1 MNPYKEQPL
10 AVSVNYNEYGID
22 KYMKMVEGDL
32 KKTGHKLSD
41 SLFISP
47 LSNLIDSLSAPN
59 NFNKTLF
66 NHILEF
72 SNLDINKPIKLLDFF
87 RGFFSVYE
95 TMLDNVKGKNN
106 ENSVL
111 ISKKRALQTKVREC
125 QKEEVIHEN
134 GLGSQSSLKILVKL
148 PYEKKNNCP
157 PTVFSF
163 FFPSEPR
170 KQFEIN
176 TGDSI
181 DVIHKLSIPL
191 DNMKIINDGVDIIV
205 NGSEKIESL
214 SIPNL
219 QDEPKKVQY
228 QDFTIKILW
237 INSKISFM
245 QKQINDIDRLIQE
258 NTESISVMNTSIKQ
272 LENCFRG
279 YFDSQRNNNGNAPQ
293 LNTELIISDNIEKV
307 VLKVM
312 GRDILIWDT
321 IVFALNR
328 VILPLSLAQFFRK
341 TDFLTLLLSFIL
353 FGLEYDIIKRK
364 VLFNTLFLL
373 FGTIGVDAFWFLYY
387 YSNWSETMDL
397 DGPIMGNGIRK
408 LIVLLTLLS
417 IVLKLIMSF
426 ALWRMCLEYKMYKIN
441 NIKCDANNKEV
452 FRKSDKK
459 KNDES
464 PSSLNNSL
472 IENLNED
479 FINF

>member
-1 MNPYKEQPL
+1 MNPYKEQPIT
-10 AVSVNYNEYGID
+10 VSVNYNEYGVD
-22 KYMKMVEGDL
+22 KYMKMVESEL
-32 KKTGHKLSD
+32 KKAGHKLSD

-95 TMLDNVKGKNN
+95 TMLENVKDKNN
-106 ENSVL
+106 ENSVW
-111 ISKKRALQTKVREC
+111 ISKKEAFQNKIREC
-125 QKEEVIHEN
+125 QKEEVINEN
-134 GLGSQSSLKILVKL
+134 GLGSQSSLKILVK
-148 PYEKKNNCP
+148 EKNNNRSSAL
-157 PTVFSF
+157 FSF
-163 FFPSEPR
+163 VFPGDA
-170 KQFEIN
+170 KKKFEIN
-176 TGDSI
+176 TDDSI
-181 DVIHKLSIPL
+181 DIIHKLSIPL
-191 DNMKIINDGVDIIV
+191 DSMKIINDGVDIIM
-205 NGSEKIESL
+205 NNSEKIESL

-219 QDEPKKVQY
+219 QDAPKKIQY
-228 QDFTIKILW
+228 QDFIIKIVW
-237 INSKISFM
+237 INSKVSFM
-245 QKQINDIDRLIQE
+245 QKQITDIDQLVKE
-258 NTESISVMNTSIKQ
+258 NTESITVMNTSIKQ

-279 YFDSQRNNNGNAPQ
+279 YFDSRKNNNGNSPQ
-293 LNTELIISDNIEKV
+293 LNTELIVSDNIEKV

-312 GRDILIWDT
+312 GRDILIWDK

-328 VILPLSLAQFFRK
+328 VILPLCLAQFFRK
-341 TDFLTLLLSFIL
+341 TDFLTLLLSFTL

-364 VLFNTLFLL
+364 GLFNTLFLL
-373 FGTIGVDAFWFLYY
+373 FGTIAVDAFWFLYY
-387 YSNWSETMDL
+387 YSNWSEIMDL
-397 DGPIMGNGIRK
+397 DGPIMGSGIRK

-441 NIKCDANNKEV
+441 NIKSDEAINKEI

-459 KNDES
+459 QNNEP
-464 PSSLNNSL
+464 PSSLSNSL